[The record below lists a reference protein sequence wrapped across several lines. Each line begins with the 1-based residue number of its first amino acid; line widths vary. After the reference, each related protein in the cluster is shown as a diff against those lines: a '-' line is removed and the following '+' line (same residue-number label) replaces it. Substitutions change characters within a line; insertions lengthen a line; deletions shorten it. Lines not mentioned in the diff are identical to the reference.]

1 MKVNLTPIQVI
12 ALTLVVLGAIS
23 GGGAQLTELVGKHAT
38 QMLVAFS
45 GLATTV
51 LSGWIMII
59 TGQSALVRNV
69 QDMPGVEKITVN
81 ARASEALAQL
91 AVAPE
96 NAKIEAAP
104 GADAAVAETAKGT

>member
-1 MKVNLTPIQVI
+1 MKINLTPIQVI
-12 ALTLVVLGAIS
+12 ALILVVLGAIS
-23 GGGAQLTELVGKHAT
+23 GGTAQLTEIVGAGVTKI
-38 QMLVAFS
+38 LVAFS
-45 GLATTV
+45 GLCTTI

-69 QDMPGVEKITVN
+69 QEMPGVEKITVN
-81 ARASEALAQL
+81 AAANKTLAEM

-104 GADAAVAETAKGT
+104 GADAAVAQTAKGV